1 MLTRW
6 YNEQKSWR
14 LKRSQI
20 WCGLLQLCGS
30 TMLRWFRAYCRNPP
44 NKSAPWQTSARVKS
58 YQLLKVVSGGRAP
71 GKSSSLASSQLLVIE
86 RFHCFRAVRLE
97 SVHFWVSRWFLKLI
111 FVHSFKGANAGCCLL
126 AACLLLACCCLPAAC
141 LLLLACCLLLLLAA
155 PAAAVAACLCCLPL
169 LLLASAACLCCLPLL
184 LACLLAACL
193 LLLLAAAAC
202 LLLLAC
208 CCLPAAG
215 GTGGRRQQR
224 EGMFLAGW
232 NETLRLY
239 SAVVSLRSPSAPSRT
254 ISQDAANG
262 KTAQDSARRN
272 KHNRCMAQPEH
283 RQDLP
288 RFPPAMEWKVLFQLA
303 IAGWIGQQTF
313 WELPTTLM
321 HIAPAI
327 DLAAENKGPAY
338 PYIMLDHSPANRICY
353 S

>member
-169 LLLASAACLCCLPLL
+169 LLASAAACLCCLPLL

-193 LLLLAAAAC
+193 LLLLLLLLLAAAC
-202 LLLLAC
+202 CCLLLLLAC
-208 CCLPAAG
+208 CCLPAAACLLREVRAG
-215 GTGGRRQQR
+215 DASRERECFWLVGMKHCGCIARLFRCAHHLHHLAPFRKTPQTARRR
-224 EGMFLAGW
+224 
-232 NETLRLY
+232 
-239 SAVVSLRSPSAPSRT
+239 
-254 ISQDAANG
+254 
-262 KTAQDSARRN
+262 KTAQDGTNTTDAWRSRSTDKTCHAFRPQWN
-272 KHNRCMAQPEH
+272 E
-283 RQDLP
+283 
-288 RFPPAMEWKVLFQLA
+288 RF
-303 IAGWIGQQTF
+303 
-313 WELPTTLM
+313 
-321 HIAPAI
+321 
-327 DLAAENKGPAY
+327 
-338 PYIMLDHSPANRICY
+338 Y
-353 S
+353 SNSQSLGG

>member
-111 FVHSFKGANAGCCLL
+111 FVHSFKRANAGCCLL

-169 LLLASAACLCCLPLL
+169 LLLASAACLCCLPACLL
-184 LACLLAACL
+184 LACCCCCSCCC
-193 LLLLAAAAC
+193 LLLLAAAC
-202 LLLLAC
+202 LLREVRAGDASRERECFWLVGMKHCGCIARLFRCAHHLHHLA
-208 CCLPAAG
+208 PFRKTPQTARQRKTEQTQQMHGAAG
-215 GTGGRRQQR
+215 APTRP
-224 EGMFLAGW
+224 A
-232 NETLRLY
+232 TL
-239 SAVVSLRSPSAPSRT
+239 
-254 ISQDAANG
+254 
-262 KTAQDSARRN
+262 SARNGMKGFIPTRN
-272 KHNRCMAQPEH
+272 RWVDRTTNFLRAAHDLDAH
-283 RQDLP
+283 RASH
-288 RFPPAMEWKVLFQLA
+288 RFGCGKQGACISLYHA
-303 IAGWIGQQTF
+303 R
-313 WELPTTLM
+313 
-321 HIAPAI
+321 
-327 DLAAENKGPAY
+327 
-338 PYIMLDHSPANRICY
+338 S
-353 S
+353 